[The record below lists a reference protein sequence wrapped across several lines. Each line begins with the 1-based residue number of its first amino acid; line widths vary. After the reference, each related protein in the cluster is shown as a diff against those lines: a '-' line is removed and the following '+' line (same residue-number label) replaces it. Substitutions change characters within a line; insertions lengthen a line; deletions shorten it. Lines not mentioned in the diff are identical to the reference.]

1 MDNRTI
7 KITNIEWDTDGEFI
21 DDLPTE
27 YIYEPD
33 VDETIEEAED
43 IIADILS
50 DEFGWCVCG
59 FNLQEEWSQNYE
71 TESAD
76 HE

>member
-1 MDNRTI
+1 MKNRTI
-7 KITNIEWDTDGEFI
+7 KITDIEWDTDGEII

-27 YIYEPD
+27 SFYTPD
-33 VDETIEEAED
+33 EDETIEEAEE
-43 IIADILS
+43 IIADLLS
-50 DEFGWCVCG
+50 DDFGWCVSSFC
-59 FNLQEEWSQNYE
+59 LQEEWSQNYE

>member
-1 MDNRTI
+1 MSAAQ
-7 KITNIEWDTDGEFI
+7 FASAS
-21 DDLPTE
+21 
-27 YIYEPD
+27 
-33 VDETIEEAED
+33 ETIEEAED
-43 IIADILS
+43 IIADLLS